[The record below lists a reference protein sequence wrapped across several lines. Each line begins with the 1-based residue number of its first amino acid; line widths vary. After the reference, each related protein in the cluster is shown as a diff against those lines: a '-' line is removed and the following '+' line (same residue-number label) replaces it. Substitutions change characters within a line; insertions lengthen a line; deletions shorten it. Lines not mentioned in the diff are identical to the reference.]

1 MNRRGSALLAL
12 LGLWLAL
19 PVAAWAGLGVEYS
32 GVKQIVIQ
40 QGLNGYNRVADTHI
54 HSGAATTNYGAADT
68 LKISSSSWTGYQSG
82 QHKILIKFDVPA
94 ALHDSAVVVQAYLGL
109 YQCAGYAVGTA
120 LDTVRVLRV
129 GEPWNEGTGGNAGAV
144 QSGNACWNNRYTGP
158 TAWLTAGASNTSTN
172 NPTNGATTYF
182 THFYMNQW
190 MSSTQGAGGDSLAV
204 GYTATGTDTMWNG
217 IGSFIQFDVARDPIA
232 QSTLKVGTPAGN
244 NRQGWVFWNVG
255 DQVRRWQIGANEDDG
270 FLLQFHNQTANRLF
284 AFYSSNYGTTSW
296 QVAHRPMLIIRYI
309 LVSGTGSE
317 SGTSVS
323 NRRGVAILGPGAR

>member
-109 YQCAGYAVGTA
+109 YQCSGYSGGTA
-120 LDTVRVLRV
+120 LDTVQVMRI
-129 GEPWNEGTGGNAGAV
+129 GAPWNEGTGGNAGAV
-144 QSGNACWNNRYTGP
+144 QSGNACWTNRYTGP
-158 TAWLTAGASNTSTN
+158 IAWLTAGASNVTTN
-172 NPTNGATTYF
+172 NTAPTYTSIY
-182 THFYMNQW
+182 YVNQW
-190 MSSTQGAGGDSLAV
+190 ASWTEGAGGDSLAV
-204 GYTATGTDTMWNG
+204 GYTATGTDSMWNG
-217 IGSFIQFDVARDPIA
+217 ISGYVYFDVARDPIS
-232 QSTLKVGTPAGN
+232 QTTLKVGAGAL

-270 FLLQFHNQTANRLF
+270 FLLQFHTQTANRLF

-309 LVSGTGSE
+309 LVSGTVSGT
-317 SGTSVS
+317 GTSVS
-323 NRRGVAILGPGAR
+323 NRKGVAIIGPGAR